1 MQAYQE
7 YIDFV
12 MRHEM
17 LGIAWVVLAIA
28 WISTLVK
35 SVFSS
40 VKQIDSRTAVELI
53 NKQDALVVD
62 IRTVDEFGRGHIIN
76 AHHLPLSQIE
86 QGNTTEI
93 DKHKEKPL
101 IVVCET
107 GTRADPAASKLI
119 KAGFQQVFL
128 LKGGLGQW
136 RAENLPLTKKR

>member
-7 YIDFV
+7 YIDFF
-12 MRHEM
+12 MRHE
-17 LGIAWVVLAIA
+17 LLTIAWVVLACL
-28 WISTLVK
+28 WISSLVK
-35 SVFSS
+35 SAVSS
-40 VKQIDSRTAVELI
+40 VKHVDSRLAVELI
-53 NKQDALVVD
+53 NKQDAVVLD
-62 IRTVDEFGRGHIIN
+62 IRSADEFDRGHIVN
-76 AHHLPLSQIE
+76 AHHLPLAQIE

-93 DKHKEKPL
+93 EKHKTKPV
-101 IVVCET
+101 IVVCES